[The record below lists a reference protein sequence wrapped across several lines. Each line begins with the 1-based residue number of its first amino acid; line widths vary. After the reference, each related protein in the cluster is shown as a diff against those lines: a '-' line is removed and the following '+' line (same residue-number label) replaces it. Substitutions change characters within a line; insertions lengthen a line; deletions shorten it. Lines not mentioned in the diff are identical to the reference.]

1 MARLWL
7 GWWLVVAGGA
17 GGSLQIGEALDA
29 SVFDPEAVRRP
40 LPLANR
46 AKFNFMTNGKWEQR
60 KGWDVLLRAY
70 YAEFAAKGVST
81 DVALH
86 FVARMNDE
94 AREQFR
100 AFQHNIS
107 REVRNPSPPAR
118 HVPCHIRQRMRPVVS

>member
-1 MARLWL
+1 M
-7 GWWLVVAGGA
+7 
-17 GGSLQIGEALDA
+17 
-29 SVFDPEAVRRP
+29 FDPEAVRRP

-70 YAEFAAKGVST
+70 YAEFAAKGAN

-107 REVRNPSPPAR
+107 REVRNQPPPCPPDTSPVSACTYGWCAYTSA
-118 HVPCHIRQRMRPVVS
+118 HVPVVS